1 MAGSLSYNIFPILPE
16 VATNDSNREGSLML
30 EYFQTTVT
38 IATNAGDV
46 EVPTALGEVL
56 GVINLGYSSVFAAG
70 DMINSV
76 TTDGVIS
83 SGAVTV
89 RYSTTSIAD
98 GALTV
103 RGFLVGK
110 KSTTVLS

>member
-1 MAGSLSYNIFPILPE
+1 MSNLSYNIFPLKNE
-16 VATNDSNREGSLML
+16 VNENDAYREGSLL
-30 EYFQTTVT
+30 KEYFEVAVT

-46 EVPTALGEVL
+46 EVPTELDEVL
-56 GVINLGYSSVFAAG
+56 GVESLGYSSTFAAG

-76 TTDGVIS
+76 TTDGVIT

-103 RGFLVGK
+103 RGFLIGK
-110 KSTTVLS
+110 RKMSSI